1 LLVSGSVISWEKIRI
16 DMTFMVLTQIRGS
29 YHWNVEVLLLGETL
43 EPVSTVTYLSA
54 VIYCEMGSIAGDT
67 ICVKG

>member
-1 LLVSGSVISWEKIRI
+1 
-16 DMTFMVLTQIRGS
+16 MTFMVLTQIRGS

-54 VIYCEMGSIAGDT
+54 VIYSEMGSIAGDA